1 MNKEQED
8 VIDALDIVIAK
19 SMGSNKTF
27 AIALQYIV
35 KRLP

>member
-8 VIDALDIVIAK
+8 VIDALDIIIAK
-19 SMGSNKTF
+19 ETGSNKMF